1 MKGITRRGK
10 TWCDTEDCGR
20 VIRMA
25 GIKWEGATREYR
37 KKLNKGN
44 EGKKKLRSKRNAAK
58 SVGLKTNKGE
68 RKST

>member
-1 MKGITRRGK
+1 
-10 TWCDTEDCGR
+10 
-20 VIRMA
+20 MA

-37 KKLNKGN
+37 KELNKGN

-68 RKST
+68 RKRT